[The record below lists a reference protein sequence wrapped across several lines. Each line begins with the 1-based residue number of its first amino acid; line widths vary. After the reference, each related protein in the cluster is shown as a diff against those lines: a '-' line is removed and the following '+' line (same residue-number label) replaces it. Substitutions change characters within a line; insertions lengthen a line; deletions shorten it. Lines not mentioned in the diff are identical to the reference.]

1 MDRGSAHLSPQA
13 TGREP
18 DEPLAVAQRL
28 SRLTGRKVR
37 GGGAVRSAESH
48 QVESGIGAWGAAR
61 CLEGGC

>member
-28 SRLTGRKVR
+28 SRLTGRKVW
-37 GGGAVRSAESH
+37 GQAVRSAESH

-61 CLEGGC
+61 SLEGGC